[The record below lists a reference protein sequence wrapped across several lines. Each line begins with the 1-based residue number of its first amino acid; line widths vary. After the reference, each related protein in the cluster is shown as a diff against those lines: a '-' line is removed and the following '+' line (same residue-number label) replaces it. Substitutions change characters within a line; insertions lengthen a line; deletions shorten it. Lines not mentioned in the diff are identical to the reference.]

1 MAKKLSDMDKRAS
14 LKALGD
20 FRGEAQKLMKDK
32 MNGLKKVTVAS
43 DSKEGLKEGLEKAE
57 SLLKKGSDMY
67 SSEQANDNFE
77 DRDEHALD
85 EMEEMDE
92 DEMACDLSEDEL
104 DKKIQELMAMK
115 SKMKK

>member
-77 DRDEHALD
+77 DREEHALD

-92 DEMACDLSEDEL
+92 EMECDLSEDEL

>member
-1 MAKKLSDMDKRAS
+1 MAKKLSDMDKKAS

-20 FRGEAQKLMKDK
+20 FRNEAAKLMKDK

-57 SLLKKGSDMY
+57 DLLSKGSDKY
-67 SSEQANDNFE
+67 SSEQANENFE
-77 DRDEHALD
+77 DRDEHLLD
-85 EMEEMDE
+85 EMEEECE
-92 DEMACDLSEDEL
+92 DTLSEDEL
-104 DKKIQELMAMK
+104 DAKIQELMAMK

>member
-1 MAKKLSDMDKRAS
+1 MAKKLSPLDQKAS

-20 FRGEAQKLMKDK
+20 FRSEAQKLMKDK

-57 SLLKKGSDMY
+57 DLLSKGSDKY
-67 SSEQANDNFE
+67 SSEQANENFE
-77 DRDEHALD
+77 DRDEHLLD
-85 EMEEMDE
+85 EMEEDME
-92 DEMACDLSEDEL
+92 ESLSEEEL
-104 DKKIQELMAMK
+104 DCKIQELMAMK